1 MFTFPIAQDH
11 KCSSTINCLISDGQ
25 DAYLLC
31 KILKKSGPGFKPG
44 EQYGPFVE
52 EEWEKD
58 SSTLVPGEEGD
69 DEALCND
76 DARVEVG
83 SLSWILII

>member
-1 MFTFPIAQDH
+1 M
-11 KCSSTINCLISDGQ
+11 DGQ

-58 SSTLVPGEEGD
+58 GSTLVPGLEVD
-69 DEALCND
+69 DEAAAND

-83 SLSWILII
+83 SILG

>member
-1 MFTFPIAQDH
+1 M
-11 KCSSTINCLISDGQ
+11 
-25 DAYLLC
+25 LC

-58 SSTLVPGEEGD
+58 ESTLVPGEEGD
-69 DEALCND
+69 DDVAGSD
-76 DARVEVG
+76 DARVEV
-83 SLSWILII
+83 SDRILCFILHLREFLLVKQ

>member
-1 MFTFPIAQDH
+1 M
-11 KCSSTINCLISDGQ
+11 
-25 DAYLLC
+25 
-31 KILKKSGPGFKPG
+31 KKSGPGFKPG

-76 DARVEVG
+76 DTRVEV
-83 SLSWILII
+83 S

>member
-1 MFTFPIAQDH
+1 M
-11 KCSSTINCLISDGQ
+11 
-25 DAYLLC
+25 C

-76 DARVEVG
+76 DTRVEV
-83 SLSWILII
+83 S